1 VIELA
6 ASLEATGLATALRKS
21 VWVYPL
27 VSAGHILGIALL
39 LGSVIPMDVALLRHG
54 QDRYAG
60 ARRFY
65 AVAGLVLAAL
75 CGGLLF
81 AVQATDYLRNP
92 WFLAKIGLLV
102 AALLVAALYLSG
114 ISRGMPRRVA
124 AASLLLWLAV
134 LICGRLIGFR

>member
-1 VIELA
+1 MIELA

-60 ARRFY
+60 ARRFH